1 MKKYIKPQITDLM
14 LQSNGIIPLAAIG
27 AAVGAAASTAA
38 SVASVGAAM
47 AGGYMIGRAVK
58 SMKVRVDDLDVNY
71 LERVITNE

>member
-14 LQSNGIIPLAAIG
+14 LQSKGIIPLAAIG
-27 AAVGAAASTAA
+27 AAATAAA
-38 SVASVGAAM
+38 SVASVGAAL

-58 SMKVRVDDLDVNY
+58 SMKVRVDDFGVSY